1 MWKSYKVLFVA
12 ALGLA
17 FMLGFTLTAADQAE
31 ASGVIVDQGDRGG
44 VVWDVQHRLQQLG
57 LYQIKMDGVFGS
69 QTRQA
74 VTQFQRQYGLP
85 ATGTVDLQTLRTL
98 RANTFTADEIE
109 MMAKLVYGEA
119 RGESFE
125 GQVAVAAV
133 VLNRVNSP
141 KFPNTVKGVIFEPR
155 AFTAVADGQYYQRP
169 NRDAYRAVYHAIRG
183 WDPSEGALYY
193 FNPDVATSG
202 WIWTRPQIKRID
214 KHIFAK

>member
-1 MWKSYKVLFVA
+1 MNLYKALLMT
-12 ALGLA
+12 ALGFA
-17 FMLGFTLTAADQAE
+17 IMLGMTLGDAHQAE
-31 ASGVIVDQGDRGG
+31 ASEAIVQQGDRGG

-57 LYQIKMDGVFGS
+57 LYQLSMDGVYGS

-74 VTQFQRQYGLP
+74 VAQFQRQYGLP
-85 ATGTVDLQTLRTL
+85 VTGSVDLKTLRTL
-98 RANTFTADEIE
+98 RANTFTVDEIE

-133 VLNRVNSP
+133 VLNRLKSP
-141 KFPNTVKGVIFEPR
+141 KFPNTVKEVIFEPR

-202 WIWTRPQIKRID
+202 WIWSRPQIKRID
-214 KHIFAK
+214 NHIFAR

>member
-1 MWKSYKVLFVA
+1 MNLYKVLLMT
-12 ALGLA
+12 ALGFA
-17 FMLGFTLTAADQAE
+17 VVLGMTLGDVHQAE
-31 ASGVIVDQGDRGG
+31 ASEAIVQQGDRGG

-57 LYQIKMDGVFGS
+57 LYQLNMDGIFGA

-74 VTQFQRQYGLP
+74 VAQFQRQYGLP
-85 ATGTVDLQTLRTL
+85 VTGSVDLKTLRTL
-98 RANTFTADEIE
+98 RANTFTVDEIE

-133 VLNRVNSP
+133 VLNRLKSP
-141 KFPNTVKGVIFEPR
+141 KFPNTVKEVIFEPR

-169 NRDAYRAVYHAIRG
+169 NRDAYRAVYYAIRG

-193 FNPDVATSG
+193 FNPDTATSG
-202 WIWTRPQIKRID
+202 WIWSRPQIKRIGN
-214 KHIFAK
+214 HIFAR

>member
-1 MWKSYKVLFVA
+1 MMNLYKALLMT
-12 ALGLA
+12 ALGFA
-17 FMLGFTLTAADQAE
+17 IMLGMTLGDAHQAE
-31 ASGVIVDQGDRGG
+31 ASEAIVQQGDRGG

-57 LYQIKMDGVFGS
+57 LYQLSMDGVYGS

-74 VTQFQRQYGLP
+74 VAQFQRQYGLP
-85 ATGTVDLQTLRTL
+85 VTGSVDLKTLRTL
-98 RANTFTADEIE
+98 RANTFTVDEIE

-133 VLNRVNSP
+133 VLNRLKSP
-141 KFPNTVKGVIFEPR
+141 KFPNTVKEVIFEPR

-202 WIWTRPQIKRID
+202 WIWSRPQIKRID
-214 KHIFAK
+214 NHIFAR

>member
-1 MWKSYKVLFVA
+1 MT
-12 ALGLA
+12 ALGFA
-17 FMLGFTLTAADQAE
+17 IMLGMTLGDAHQAE
-31 ASGVIVDQGDRGG
+31 ASEAIVQQGDRGG

-57 LYQIKMDGVFGS
+57 LYQLSMDGVYGS

-74 VTQFQRQYGLP
+74 VAQFQRQYGLP
-85 ATGTVDLQTLRTL
+85 VTGSVDLKTLRTL
-98 RANTFTADEIE
+98 RANTFTVDEIE

-133 VLNRVNSP
+133 VLNRLKSP
-141 KFPNTVKGVIFEPR
+141 KFPNTVKEVIFEPR

-202 WIWTRPQIKRID
+202 WIWSRPQIKRID
-214 KHIFAK
+214 NHIFAR